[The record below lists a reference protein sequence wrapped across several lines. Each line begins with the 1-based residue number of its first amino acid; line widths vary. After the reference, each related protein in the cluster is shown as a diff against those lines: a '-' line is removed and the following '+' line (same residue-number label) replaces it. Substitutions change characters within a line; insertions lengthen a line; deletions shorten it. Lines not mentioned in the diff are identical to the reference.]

1 MKFSFPTEEIERKNP
16 PDTET
21 HRKSEPA
28 EDSFATD
35 KEVRQAS
42 KKILKRNQKVYKEL
56 AK

>member
-1 MKFSFPTEEIERKNP
+1 MKSSFPPEEIERKNP

-21 HRKSEPA
+21 RRKSEPA

-35 KEVRQAS
+35 KEVRRAS
-42 KKILKRNQKVYKEL
+42 EKILKRNQKVYNEL